1 MPSYSPTTERQVLH
15 GNGRIAFA
23 VAATFALVAVLLGLW
38 YPAAGM
44 LFAFFAIAGII
55 LFISVGLQRHLTT
68 IQIADDHLL
77 LTSWFTQRT
86 IPLAAIDS
94 VSVRTTL
101 IGRSLAHAI
110 VFWNGSG
117 EELLVVDMSLF
128 PKQQLLAM
136 LKTIQVKHPRLQ
148 IDRELQ
154 RLLTPVW

>member
-1 MPSYSPTTERQVLH
+1 MPSYSPTTERRVLH

-23 VAATFALVAVLLGLW
+23 VAATFALVAILLGLW

-55 LFISVGLQRHLTT
+55 LFISLGFERHLTT

-77 LTSWFTQRT
+77 LTSWFAQRT

-94 VSVRTTL
+94 VSVRMTL

-110 VFWNGSG
+110 VFWTGSG

-136 LKTIQVKHPRLQ
+136 LKTIQVAHPRLQ
-148 IDRELQ
+148 IDCELQ
-154 RLLTPVW
+154 QLLTPVW